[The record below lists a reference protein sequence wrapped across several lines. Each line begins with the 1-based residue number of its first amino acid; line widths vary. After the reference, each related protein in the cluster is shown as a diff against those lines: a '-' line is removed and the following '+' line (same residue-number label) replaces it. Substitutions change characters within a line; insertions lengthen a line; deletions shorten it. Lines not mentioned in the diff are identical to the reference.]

1 LKKYSVLAASVLMM
15 LFIGFHMAWSTFV
28 PVLRQTYGL
37 TTAQTQTIFGT
48 CVLFVTIF
56 MFVGSQVEARIG
68 PRITSIIGGM
78 IYGTSYILAGHSN
91 GSYISLLT
99 LIGLASACGSGLCYM
114 SPVSCA
120 AKWFPRRRSL
130 AIGLV
135 VAGFGGSAI
144 FVSRLG
150 EYLLIRQVPVLSIFT
165 YLGIASLIVVTV
177 AALFLQNPP
186 VDESTVISNPKAD
199 KILAVLKDRN
209 FLGLFCGFF
218 PASCVG
224 LICIG
229 NIKPFGLS
237 LGMNLAVAGMAVT
250 VMAVFNTA
258 GRVGW
263 GLIGSLM
270 DGKKAIFISLV
281 STSIVCLAAPFAITG
296 SITFQSFAVL
306 AGFNYGAC
314 LVLYA
319 AEIAHIYGA
328 QRMGRIYSILIVFNG
343 FAGFFAPPLA
353 GKMFDSMGTYS
364 TVFLLFGGLTIIGTF
379 LFHFIYQPGG
389 VVEQRG
395 RVPQRNR

>member
-1 LKKYSVLAASVLMM
+1 MKRYIVLAASILIM

-48 CVLFVTIF
+48 CVLFLTMF
-56 MFVGSQVEARIG
+56 MFVGSQMEARIG
-68 PRITSIIGGM
+68 PRITSLIGGI
-78 IYGTSYILAGHSN
+78 IYGTSYILAGYSS
-91 GSYISLLT
+91 GSYTSLL
-99 LIGLASACGSGLCYM
+99 LFIGLVSACGSGICYM

-144 FVSRLG
+144 MVSRLG
-150 EYLLIRQVPVLSIFT
+150 EYLLSQDVPVLTIFT
-165 YLGIASLIVVTV
+165 YLGISSLIVVTL
-177 AALFLQNPP
+177 AALFLQSPP
-186 VDESTVISNPKAD
+186 VDQGTVISNPEAKTIA
-199 KILAVLKDRN
+199 AVLRDRN

-237 LGMNLAVAGMAVT
+237 LGLNLAVAGAAVT

-263 GLIGSLM
+263 GLIGSLV

-296 SITFQSFAVL
+296 TMTFQVFAVL

-319 AEIAHIYGA
+319 AEIANTYGA
-328 QRMGRIYSILIVFNG
+328 QRMGTIYSILIVFNG
-343 FAGFFAPPLA
+343 LAGFFAPPLA
-353 GKMFDSMGTYS
+353 GKIFDTLGTYS
-364 TVFLLFGGLTIIGTF
+364 PAFLLFGGLTFISMF
-379 LFHFIYQPGG
+379 LFHFIYRPGG
-389 VVEQRG
+389 TTE
-395 RVPQRNR
+395 